1 MSEYGVKIKNYQ
13 AASVY
18 EYQYGFRDSLD
29 SENAM
34 LTNSLFKDYLDT
46 HGLKCKKDSTRDI
59 ICLEFGY
66 GTKSYD
72 ELKKRYEDIKF
83 RTENNKTVSKMDDF
97 LSNLEKN
104 KDKAKKINKDNLRIL
119 FYTEG
124 VEIKYKTYNKQAEV
138 IAEETIHYKMLY
150 RTPGKAKKGTI
161 MFIRDELYDK
171 AHEYLYM
178 GYQMP
183 EQNSPIVEIGA
194 YASLITSSIVGKVRI
209 LPNEILAVKDFKTST
224 WSNVVK
230 VYSDEKQICHAES
243 LDNYE
248 ITGEAFDG
256 QALID
261 SSIFPSWADGYV
273 LLRNHMTKC
282 AAFSTNIQQFMK
294 DQFGA
299 DYETATVTDMFG
311 RTLNVKDIKLITTD
325 NAFKWLKFKI
335 SFDYWSEWTSR
346 NDYVWGIVKTSHP
359 SKLDDV
365 QRMSYQMINSLDI
378 DSMENVC
385 KVSIDYINKLKSDND
400 VFLDYLRK
408 SATFANDFDVLVA
421 LVEHNPEFIH
431 SDYFRKRKQDI
442 IGAYVVNFKSG
453 KVIQNADN
461 LTIVGSPYALLLHS
475 IGKSP
480 LDDPTFQIEDGCI
493 QCYTGRFETD
503 EYLAEFRNPF
513 NSRNNLGY
521 LHNIQHEYFDKYFNL
536 GSLCIA
542 VNTVNTD
549 WQARNNG
556 ADQDSDSCY
565 TTNQPDIVAH
575 AKYCYREYPTI
586 VNEIKPEKNI
596 YSYSLENYAKI
607 DNTLM
612 AAQMAI
618 GQSSNLAQLALTY
631 TYNFPKGSV
640 EYKKYYDYVCIL
652 AVLAQVAI
660 DNAKRKYAVD
670 LNTEIS
676 RINKDME
683 VDKMGLPLFW
693 VITKKDKR
701 KARTDKQRTERQAR
715 NKQKILKNTNRDLV
729 CPMNY
734 LYNIKFVRKSDRTKV
749 LPMEY
754 FFIKHDIKNDRRNSK
769 RVEDLI
775 EKYSTEFH
783 EYVLQYYDNW
793 QEGDRDIVL
802 QNNFDELIK
811 DIQKINISRNYQGMM
826 SWLINRAFKI
836 GSGVRGKQEIIDCN
850 TTKNKV
856 LLLKT
861 LFTVN
866 KQCFLNCFK
875 KCTTNN
881 NCISK

>member
-18 EYQYGFRDSLD
+18 EYLYGFRDQLD

-34 LTNSLFKDYLDT
+34 LTNSLFKDYLDS
-46 HGLKCKKDSTRDI
+46 HGLKCKKDFTRDI

-72 ELKKRYEDIKF
+72 ELKKRYENIKF
-83 RTENNKTVSKMDDF
+83 NTESEKTAEKMDAF

-104 KDKAKKINKDNLRIL
+104 KDRAVKINKDNLRVL

-124 VEIKYKTYNKQAEV
+124 VSITHRTYAKGGTIV
-138 IAEETIHYKMLY
+138 SEETIHYKMLY

-194 YASLITSSIVGKVRI
+194 YASLITSSIIGKVRI
-209 LPNEILAVKDFKTST
+209 MPHEILTVKDFKTST

-230 VYSDEKQICHAES
+230 VYSDEHKICHAES
-243 LDNYE
+243 IENYE

-261 SSIFPSWADGYV
+261 QSIFPGWADGYI

-282 AAFSTNIQQFMK
+282 AAFCTDIQQFMR
-294 DQFGA
+294 DQFG
-299 DYETATVTDMFG
+299 DEYETATVIDMFG
-311 RTLNVKDIKLITTD
+311 NVINVMDVKIITTN
-325 NAFKWLKFKI
+325 NAFKWLKFGMT
-335 SFDYWSEWTSR
+335 FDYWSDWISR
-346 NDYVWGIVKTSHP
+346 NDYMWGIVKTSHP

-385 KVSIDYINKLKSDND
+385 KVSVDYIDKLKTDND
-400 VFLDYLRK
+400 VFLDYLKR

-421 LVEHNPEFIH
+421 LVKNNPEFIY
-431 SDYFRKRKQDI
+431 SDYFRRRKKDI
-442 IGAYVVNFKSG
+442 IGTYIVNFKSG

-480 LDDPTFQIEDGCI
+480 LEDPTFKIENGCI
-493 QCYTGRFETD
+493 QCWTNRFAD
-503 EYLAEFRNPF
+503 GEYLAEFRNPF

-521 LHNIQHEYFDKYFNL
+521 MHNVYHEYFDKYFNL
-536 GSLCIA
+536 GSLCVA

-565 TTNQPDIVAH
+565 TTNQPDIVNH
-575 AKYCYREYPTI
+575 AKHCYAEYPTI

-631 TYNFPKGSV
+631 TYNFPKDSAP
-640 EYKKYYDYVCIL
+640 YKKYYDYVCIL

-670 LNTEIS
+670 LNMEIS
-676 RINKDME
+676 RINKDMQ
-683 VDKMGLPLFW
+683 VDLMGLPMFW

-715 NKQKILKNTNRDLV
+715 NKQKILKNTNPDLV

-734 LYNIKFVRKSDRTKV
+734 LYGIKFETKRDRTKI
-749 LPMEY
+749 LPMEH

-775 EKYSTEFH
+775 EKYSAEFH
-783 EYVLQYYDNW
+783 DYTLQYYGNW
-793 QEGDRDIVL
+793 LEDDRNTIL

-811 DIQKINISRNYQGMM
+811 DIQRINISRNYKGMM

-836 GSGVRGKQEIIDCN
+836 GSGVRGNQEVMDCN
-850 TTKNKV
+850 TNKNKV
-856 LLLKT
+856 LLIKT
-861 LFTVN
+861 LYTVN
-866 KQCFLNCFK
+866 AQCFLSCFK
-875 KCTTNN
+875 KCTPNN
-881 NCISK
+881 SDVL